1 MTDTDMI
8 LTLVVLFELYVVWYT
23 VMFTLIN
30 WLSRQAFHA
39 TTRRDLAHLLL
50 WARLVKIVSGAD
62 QLHRRRASD
71 LEAQLV
77 DQLSKFSDPPKAHE

>member
-1 MTDTDMI
+1 MTDNDII
-8 LTLVVLFELYVVWYT
+8 LTLVILFELYVAWYI

-30 WLSRQAFHA
+30 WLGRQASLA
-39 TTRRDLAHLLL
+39 TTRRDLANLLL

-77 DQLSKFSDPPKAHE
+77 DQLSKFSDLPKAHE